1 VKQAAVGSQMTMD
14 CAYIDRAAN
23 QAICCWDAPDRPSV
37 EALFAKAGIKPESF
51 REVTVY
57 PG

>member
-1 VKQAAVGSQMTMD
+1 MGSQMTMD
-14 CAYIDRAAN
+14 CAYIDRTAN
-23 QAICCWDAPDRPSV
+23 QAICCWDAPDRPSI
-37 EALFAKAGIKPESF
+37 EALFAKAGIKPESV